1 MTAHDTI
8 ENLWDRA
15 IPIAPLLMTHKAE
28 VTEAN
33 AAWLDTVG
41 EPEAAHL
48 LRAIAADLRFAIAHP
63 AASVPPGAPVRASQP
78 SSVSE
83 SAQSPTGTPEGAL
96 RESGT
101 YPPADDR
108 LRHLLAQ
115 RINCHVDTW
124 KLAFF
129 IAGCIADDPE
139 FRAEL
144 DRSATAHVA
153 GQPCGDRNC
162 RACFTAATGA

>member
-1 MTAHDTI
+1 MHCWTV
-8 ENLWDRA
+8 NPPRA
-15 IPIAPLLMTHKAE
+15 EVEEMRKRIAELSAAVTPDAASEAVSAPLR
-28 VTEAN
+28 
-33 AAWLDTVG
+33 
-41 EPEAAHL
+41 P
-48 LRAIAADLRFAIAHP
+48 
-63 AASVPPGAPVRASQP
+63 SQP